1 VVVRGSL
8 STSNIVG
15 DLTMQSGGRI
25 RTSASGARVEL
36 SSGAAGFVD
45 FYAPNGDKTTIS
57 SSNGSVVGGV
67 LTIGGGG
74 IATDFGFFVSE
85 SGAITSGAIEATTVQ
100 ATSITDSSNV
110 ATGSIITAGGVG
122 IAKRLNVGGALNA
135 PIVTVK
141 AVVSV
146 STPYTVLATDT
157 HIAVDNGAS
166 AFTVNLP
173 AGTEGRKVTIYDNIG
188 GAGVGSEITINRAST
203 DTINGATS
211 IQLSTQYESATLL
224 FSGTNWTRI

>member
-1 VVVRGSL
+1 VTFQNDSGNLRLFSDGPDFEIAL
-8 STSNIVG
+8 NDFTFRIVNS
-15 DLTMQSGGRI
+15 Q
-25 RTSASGARVEL
+25 
-36 SSGAAGFVD
+36 VD
-45 FYAPNGDKTTIS
+45 FTG
-57 SSNGSVVGGV
+57 
-67 LTIGGGG
+67 
-74 IATDFGFFVSE
+74 ATVFDASKIN
-85 SGAITSGAIEATTVQ
+85 ITSTTE
-100 ATSITDSSNV
+100 SNST